1 MKGGEKLILNVRSLR
16 EEKKLSQEELA
27 KMAGI
32 SRTTL
37 SKIESGDDIS
47 VTSDTLLSLAKALN
61 TTVDGIIFYA
71 ENV

>member
-1 MKGGEKLILNVRSLR
+1 MILNARSLR

-37 SKIESGDDIS
+37 SKIESGDDVS
-47 VTSDTLLSLAKALN
+47 VTSDTLLSLAKALK
-61 TTVDGIIFYA
+61 TTVDGIIFYT

>member
-1 MKGGEKLILNVRSLR
+1 MILNVKNLR
-16 EEKKLSQEELA
+16 KEKKLSQEKLA

-37 SKIESGDDIS
+37 SKIESGDDVS
-47 VTSDTLLSLAKALN
+47 VTSDTLLSLARALE

>member
-1 MKGGEKLILNVRSLR
+1 MILNVKSLR

-37 SKIESGDDIS
+37 SKIESGEDVS
-47 VTSDTLLSLAKALN
+47 VTSNTLLALAKALK

-71 ENV
+71 ESV